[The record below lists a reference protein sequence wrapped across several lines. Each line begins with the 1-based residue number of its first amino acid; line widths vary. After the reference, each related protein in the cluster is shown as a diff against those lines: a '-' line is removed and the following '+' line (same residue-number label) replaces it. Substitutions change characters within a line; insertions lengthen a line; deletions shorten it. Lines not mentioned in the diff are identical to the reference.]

1 MARAV
6 DIVRGHR
13 DAPLVVVVSALAG
26 GTDAP
31 LELATPAVQFVDA
44 LEVVQSD
51 GTFGHA
57 SPDLAR
63 TDRAARKVLG
73 PLLARG
79 AVPVVPGFLAATP
92 DGQVATLGRGGSDL
106 TATLLGRAL
115 GARDVALWKDVPGLL
130 TADPRVVPDARVVP
144 QLHVREAAELA
155 YYGAKVLYPRALI
168 PLGQR
173 NIAIHI
179 RSFADPSSPGTEI
192 SRRRTLDAYP
202 VKALSAVTG
211 QALLTVEGNGMLGV
225 PGIAARTFAAVH
237 RKGIS
242 VSLITQ
248 ASSEHSICFGVPEA
262 AAEGARASLIE
273 EFQSEIARREID
285 GVEVRPGV
293 ATLVVVGLG
302 MAGAPGIA
310 ARGFGGLGQAGV
322 KVLAVR
328 PGSARA
334 QH

>member
-26 GTDAP
+26 VTDAL
-31 LELATPAVQFVDA
+31 LEIATRAVQGDAEFVRA
-44 LEVVQSD
+44 GAAAV
-51 GTFGHA
+51 
-57 SPDLAR
+57 R
-63 TDRAARKVLG
+63 TRHVAAAEA
-73 PLLARG
+73 LLA
-79 AVPVVPGFLAATP
+79 PGPRRDELLPPIAEAFAELRQILAAP
-92 DGQVATLGRGGSDL
+92 PYGRVATLAGGGSDL

-173 NIAIHI
+173 NVAIRI

-202 VKALSAVTG
+202 VKALSAATG

-262 AAEGARASLIE
+262 AAEGARASLIA
-273 EFQSEIARREID
+273 EFQSEIARRGIAGGE
-285 GVEVRPGV
+285 GAPGRAPRVV
-293 ATLVVVGLG
+293 AGLG
-302 MAGAPGIA
+302 MAAP
-310 ARGFGGLGQAGV
+310 
-322 KVLAVR
+322 
-328 PGSARA
+328 PW
-334 QH
+334 